1 MKKLILSLTALAT
14 MAFAFTSCEDVPEP
28 YAQPSVNPDTTVVVQ
43 PAGTGTAADPYN
55 VAMAL
60 QLLQNGTNTAEK
72 VYTKGILT
80 SVDIDTSYGN
90 ATYYIS
96 DIANNAETTLEVYR
110 GYYYNGD
117 KFTSDDQLA
126 VGDTVVVYGVL
137 TNYSGTYEVTQG
149 SQIYSIN
156 GKTNGTTPDT
166 PTTQPSGTGTEADPY
181 NVAAALNVISAL
193 SWTDLNTHES
203 TGEIYVKGK
212 VSSINEIST
221 SFGNATYYISD
232 DGTTGTQLYIFRSK
246 YLNNEKFTSEDQLKV
261 GDEVVIVGTFVNY
274 YGNTPESSANSSHLV
289 SIKSNGSTDTP
300 DTPTGEALTISGTT
314 VTLTNTSATAG
325 TETATIDFS
334 AQGLENAA
342 EVTTFTLSDG
352 TTITFD
358 GNGQR
363 NAPKYYSGTK
373 GIRVYLDN
381 IIRFAGVKKIAKIE
395 MSCDSYNGTDYVGNK
410 GASITFDGN
419 NAVYTNSDASVTS
432 GGGVQLRVKTI
443 TITYA
448 Q

>member
-60 QLLQNGTNTAEK
+60 QIIKDGTYTSAN

-80 SVDIDTSYGN
+80 SVDIDTNYGS

-110 GYYYNGD
+110 GYYYNGN

-137 TNYSGTYEVTQG
+137 TNYSGTYEITYG

-166 PTTQPSGTGTEADPY
+166 PTTQPSGSGTEADPY
-181 NVAAALNVISAL
+181 NVAAALNLINGLAADATTS
-193 SWTDLNTHES
+193 
-203 TGEIYVKGK
+203 EIYVKGK
-212 VSSINEIST
+212 VSSIREIST
-221 SFGNATYYISD
+221 SYGNATYYISD
-232 DGTTGTQLYIFRSK
+232 DGTTGTQLYIYHSK
-246 YLNNEKFTSEDQLKV
+246 YLNNEKFTSTDQLKV
-261 GDEVVIVGTFVNY
+261 GDEVVIVGTFTNY
-274 YGNTPESSANSSHLV
+274 KGNTPESSANKSHLV

-300 DTPTGEALTISGTT
+300 DTPDTPTGDADVEITASSLGLANTTLINTQTLSNGITLTGDAGSNQNAPTFYSAGGGTIRMYPANSLTITASSNTISQIVLECDSYNGVDYIAEGKMTASPGTVSLSSLTYTVSSINGKT
-314 VTLTNTSATAG
+314 VTLTNS
-325 TETATIDFS
+325 ET
-334 AQGLENAA
+334 G
-342 EVTTFTLSDG
+342 
-352 TTITFD
+352 
-358 GNGQR
+358 
-363 NAPKYYSGTK
+363 
-373 GIRVYLDN
+373 
-381 IIRFAGVKKIAKIE
+381 
-395 MSCDSYNGTDYVGNK
+395 
-410 GASITFDGN
+410 
-419 NAVYTNSDASVTS
+419 S
-432 GGGVQLRVKTI
+432 GGKTQLRIKSI
-443 TITYA
+443 KIYYA
-448 Q
+448 K